1 MSIIIQDFSCKLNK
15 KSEQNLNETR
25 NETTGKRN
33 MKQTLEKAV
42 TGGKYSKMYAA
53 NWMSEFN

>member
-1 MSIIIQDFSCKLNK
+1 MSIIIQVFSCKLNK

-33 MKQTLEKAV
+33 TK
-42 TGGKYSKMYAA
+42 
-53 NWMSEFN
+53 